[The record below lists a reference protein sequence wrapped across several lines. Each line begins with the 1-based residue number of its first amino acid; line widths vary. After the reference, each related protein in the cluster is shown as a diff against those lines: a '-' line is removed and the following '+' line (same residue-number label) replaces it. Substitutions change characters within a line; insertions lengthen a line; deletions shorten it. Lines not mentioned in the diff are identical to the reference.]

1 MWCVTRTNVFWFQ
14 YYLSYIHLIFIYTLP
29 IDIIDI
35 WSIGVITYLLF
46 CGETPFGGCSGEPLL
61 QVRSN
66 ILSGKFVFEPKEAW
80 ESVSDLGKDFV
91 KTLLTV
97 DPKARLTAKQ
107 AQRHP
112 WIQTFSRKKECS
124 SLNPNVV
131 KALVSF
137 KELSDMQKLLS
148 EVLSFSL
155 LPEQITDL
163 REEFAKVD
171 NGDGEITLED
181 LKKVL
186 IENAE
191 AGALGALTEE
201 EVEDIFQALRVRK
214 TEQTIRWHEFIA
226 AGLSQCEVDDRNLR
240 LAFNRLDTDGKG
252 FITLKD
258 FMELMGASHGDKN
271 AEYLKEIWTDTAGS
285 SVDCITFDDFLMLM
299 KGQEPVEAPAARVTN
314 INRTAIESIP
324 EEGYVIS
331 ENAIEREDFSRQIM
345 YRKMRSRSM
354 DHTPKRVSLLTQQHK
369 NIGNVIKDDSKSP
382 LVVNRS
388 LYRAHRDMRL
398 AVLEASKRFEEKR
411 AKRQE
416 NDGAAL
422 PMMRRESTVASS
434 SSWNKKAPSD
444 QQIKLVNAC
453 HRGGRSMREKTVSD
467 VSGLF

>member
-1 MWCVTRTNVFWFQ
+1 M
-14 YYLSYIHLIFIYTLP
+14 
-29 IDIIDI
+29 
-35 WSIGVITYLLF
+35 
-46 CGETPFGGCSGEPLL
+46 
-61 QVRSN
+61 QVRKS
-66 ILSGKFVFEPKEAW
+66 ILCGDFAFEPEEAW

-91 KTLLTV
+91 KTLLNV

-112 WIQTFSRKKECS
+112 WIQTFSRKKECRN
-124 SLNPNVV
+124 LNPSVV

-181 LKKVL
+181 LKTVL

-214 TEQTIRWHEFIA
+214 TEQTIRWHDFIA

-240 LAFNRLDTDGKG
+240 LAFNRLDTDGKD
-252 FITLKD
+252 FITLED
-258 FMELMGASHGDKN
+258 FMELMGASHGSEN
-271 AEYLKEIWTDTAGS
+271 AEYLKDIWIDTAGS
-285 SVDCITFDDFLMLM
+285 SADCITYDDFLMLM
-299 KGQEPVEAPAARVTN
+299 KGQPVDVPSARMTCK
-314 INRTAIESIP
+314 NRNAIESIP
-324 EEGYVIS
+324 EEGDAIS
-331 ENAIEREDFSRQIM
+331 PDAIQSAESQESLRRV
-345 YRKMRSRSM
+345 YRTLRSRSM
-354 DHTPKRVSLLTQQHK
+354 DHTSSSPKRISLLTQQHK
-369 NIGNVIKDDSKSP
+369 SIGNVIEDNSKSP

-398 AVLEASKRFEEKR
+398 AVLAASKRFEEKR

-416 NDGAAL
+416 HDGVAL
-422 PMMRRESTVASS
+422 PMRRESMGGSSS
-434 SSWNKKAPSD
+434 SSWSKKTSSD
-444 QQIKLVNAC
+444 QQTKLHNAC
-453 HRGGRSMREKTVSD
+453 HRGGRSRVKTVSD